1 VFTQRRED
9 VAQSSEEEAAAEQYA
24 LAVTYK
30 ELGMV
35 DEAMTALEEAA
46 RSPRQRFEAASML
59 ARLRLDHGDVDSA
72 IEWFD
77 RAAEA
82 PAPTADA
89 GHALLYDLAETLEK
103 AGVRDR
109 ALVVFVELEAESG
122 GYRDVAARIKRLSKA
137 QAKR

>member
-1 VFTQRRED
+1 MRDEVTQTSD
-9 VAQSSEEEAAAEQYA
+9 EEAAAEQYA

-30 ELGMV
+30 DLGMT

-59 ARLRLDHGDVDSA
+59 ARLRLERGEVDEA
-72 IEWFD
+72 IAWFE

-82 PAPTADA
+82 PPTTAEA

-103 AGVRDR
+103 TGEKAR
-109 ALVVFVELEAESG
+109 ALAIFVELEAESG
-122 GYRDVAARIKRLSKA
+122 GYRDVANRINRLSKVR
-137 QAKR
+137 AKG